1 MNNLAEIEKWLKDHA
16 INNYMISE
24 DFYITVQ
31 GNVSLNQ
38 KLNIKKL
45 PVKFKMVDGYFDISN
60 NGLISLEGCPKIVTR
75 DFNCSK
81 NNLTSLFE
89 GPTEVGDFDCSFN
102 QLKNLS
108 YAPKE
113 VKGNFDCSNNQID
126 SIKGMPRTIKGFFKC
141 SYNKIATLKGGP
153 KYVET
158 NFDCSDNLIERLT
171 GGPVSVGHDYVCCR
185 NNLTDLDGVADE
197 IGWDLITD
205 IRLNHVTSNFNE
217 EQKTWRYKG
226 SEVISHIYK
235 PIVALT
241 NIDDISRWL
250 RKHEIKNFTIL
261 KDNSVNVHGDVKLAD
276 KLTNLLKLPL
286 SFNLIEGD
294 FDIGDN
300 ELTSLEGCPKKVT
313 GSFMAHK
320 NEISSL
326 KGGPKEVGGSFV
338 ILHNNITS
346 LEHSPS
352 LVKEDFICSH
362 NPLKELDGINTVLGY
377 IFTGVHVPNIK
388 CQKYIYKGITTY
400 KYPADFVM
408 KYLDKQY
415 ISLTD
420 EEKAFE
426 ETRKNLEN
434 VISKM
439 IEQSTLSQEMIND
452 NLIKNLT
459 KYRLDELKEKVL
471 IIKYPPEDDARMRHL
486 SEDEIM
492 RLAFEKE
499 I

>member
-1 MNNLAEIEKWLKDHA
+1 MNNLAEVEKWLKDHS
-16 INNYMISE
+16 INNYLISE
-24 DFYITVQ
+24 DFSVTVQ
-31 GNVSLNQ
+31 GNVNLNQ
-38 KLNIKKL
+38 KLNVKKL
-45 PVKFKMVDGYFDISN
+45 PVKFKMVDGFFDISN
-60 NGLISLEGCPKIVTR
+60 NSLTSLEGCPKTVNG
-75 DFNCSK
+75 DFFCSK
-81 NNLTSLFE
+81 NNLVSLFE
-89 GPTEVGDFDCSFN
+89 GPTEVGHFDCSFN

-113 VKGNFDCSNNQID
+113 VKGNFNCSNNEIT
-126 SIKGMPRTIKGFFKC
+126 SIKGMPRTVKGNFNC
-141 SYNKIATLKGGP
+141 SNNKLSNLKGGP
-153 KYVET
+153 KYIDES
-158 NFDCSDNLIERLT
+158 FDCSDNQIERLN
-171 GGPVSVGHDYVCCR
+171 GGPVSVGRDYICSR
-185 NNLTDLDGVADE
+185 NSITDLDGIADE
-197 IGWDLITD
+197 IGYDLVTD
-205 IRLNHVTSNFNE
+205 VRLNHITSTFNE
-217 EQKTWRYKG
+217 EERNWRYKG
-226 SEVISHIYK
+226 SEVVSHIYK

-241 NIDDISRWL
+241 NVDDISSWL

-261 KDNSVNVHGDVKLAD
+261 KDNSVNVHGDVRLAD
-276 KLTNLLKLPL
+276 KLANLLKLPL
-286 SFNLIEGD
+286 NFNVIEGD

-300 ELTSLEGCPKKVT
+300 ELTSLEGSPKKVL

-320 NEISSL
+320 NEIHSL

-346 LEHSPS
+346 LEFSPT

-362 NPLKELDGINTVLGY
+362 NPLKDLEGINTVLGY
-377 IFTGVHVPNIK
+377 VFTGVPIANIK
-388 CQKYIYKGITTY
+388 CQKYVYKGVTTY
-400 KYPADFVM
+400 KYPADLVM
-408 KYLDKQY
+408 KYLEKQY

-434 VISKM
+434 VITKM
-439 IEQSTLSQEMIND
+439 LEQATLSQEMIND

-471 IIKYPPEDDARMRHL
+471 LVKYPPEDDTRMKHL